1 MTQDVDTVA
10 PETQV
15 SEVAPIAEAP
25 AQETH
30 SSAVETPKDDDSSVK
45 ADVLRA
51 FQAEEKAA
59 RARDESGKF
68 VKEKKAKPS
77 KESTA
82 APIEAAPVTP
92 SSPPATEAAIT
103 PPQAVSEPPKAWSK
117 EHHNIWN
124 TLPQE
129 ARDLISKREE
139 QISNGFQ
146 QYGPVKQVF
155 EKHTPY
161 FQQRGINPAQYV
173 ENAIAWDQAFSNPA
187 TREAAFQQFAESY
200 GFTPSTSPQSSE
212 QLQQPFDGNALRPYI
227 APLQHKI
234 GELESRW
241 ENNQRETT
249 AKEISTWAKD
259 KPHFEKV
266 RVRMGQMLQGGAAT
280 GLDDAYQQAIWAD
293 PVIRGEL
300 TKAEMEKQ
308 IKEQT
313 ERAAKAKSAVVS
325 PTTRAPSSAA
335 NGKGNGKDNSVRADI
350 ERAMQQLQE
359 DRA

>member
-1 MTQDVDTVA
+1 MAQEELAQA

-15 SEVAPIAEAP
+15 SEAAPITEAP
-25 AQETH
+25 ATETH
-30 SSAVETPKDDDSSVK
+30 SSDVESPKDDDTSVK

-51 FQAEEKAA
+51 YQAEEKAA

-68 VKEKKAKPS
+68 VKEKKAKAP
-77 KESTA
+77 KESPA
-82 APIEAAPVTP
+82 APVEAAPKTE

-103 PPQAVSEPPKAWSK
+103 QPQAVSEPPKAWSK

-146 QYGPVKQVF
+146 QYGPVKQIFDRHEPMFRQLGV
-155 EKHTPY
+155 
-161 FQQRGINPAQYV
+161 QPANFM
-173 ENAIAWDQAFSNPA
+173 ENAISWHQAFSNPQ
-187 TREAAFQQFAESY
+187 TREAAIREFLSSY
-200 GFTPSTSPQSSE
+200 GIDPSTSPQSSE
-212 QLQQPFDGNALRPYI
+212 QLQQPFDVNALRPYI
-227 APLQHKI
+227 APLQQEI
-234 GELESRW
+234 GQLKSQW
-241 ENNQRETT
+241 ENSQRELT
-249 AKEISTWAKD
+249 AKEITSWAKD
-259 KPHFEKV
+259 KTHFEKV
-266 RVRMGQMLQGGAAT
+266 KIPMGQLLAAGVAT
-280 GLDDAYQQAIWAD
+280 NLDDAYLKAIWAD

-350 ERAMQQLQE
+350 EAAYKQLLE

>member
-1 MTQDVDTVA
+1 MDPDIVEKVA
-10 PETQV
+10 ETPV
-15 SEVAPIAEAP
+15 SEAPIAD
-25 AQETH
+25 T
-30 SSAVETPKDDDSSVK
+30 SVSDNRSDISTPKDDDTSLK
-45 ADVLRA
+45 ADIARA
-51 FQAEEKAA
+51 YQTEEKAA

-68 VKEKKAKPS
+68 VKAPKV
-77 KESTA
+77 KEPKEPTA
-82 APIEAAPVTP
+82 APVEAAPKTE
-92 SSPPATEAAIT
+92 SSPPAEAPAPT
-103 PPQAVSEPPKAWSK
+103 PPQAVSEAPKAWGK
-117 EHHNIWN
+117 EHHDIWN
-124 TLPQE
+124 KLPQE

-200 GFTPSTSPQSSE
+200 GFNPSTSPQSSE
-212 QLQQPFDGNALRPYI
+212 QLQQPFDVNALRPII
-227 APLQHKI
+227 APIQQ
-234 GELESRW
+234 ELGQLKSQW
-241 ENNQRETT
+241 ENTQRETT
-249 AKEISTWAKD
+249 AREIQTWAKD

-266 RVRMGQMLQGGAAT
+266 KVRMGQMLQGGAAT

-293 PVIRGEL
+293 PAIRGEL
-300 TKAEMEKQ
+300 TKAETEKQ

-313 ERAAKAKSAVVS
+313 ERAQKAKSAVVS
-325 PTTRAPSSAA
+325 PTTRAPSSAV